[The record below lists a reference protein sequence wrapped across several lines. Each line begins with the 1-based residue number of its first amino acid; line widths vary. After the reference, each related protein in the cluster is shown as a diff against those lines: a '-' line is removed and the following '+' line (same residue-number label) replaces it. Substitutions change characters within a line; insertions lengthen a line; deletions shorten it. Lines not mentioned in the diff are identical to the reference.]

1 MHIGDQIREEVEK
14 VVSSLQLP
22 LKLRLRF
29 LVPQLDR
36 QQPPPATVT
45 GGGVPLGFGGSLM
58 TAPPIG
64 DTMEM

>member
-36 QQPPPATVT
+36 QQPMPAAAVT
-45 GGGVPLGFGGSLM
+45 GGGVAQGM
-58 TAPPIG
+58 TVPPIS